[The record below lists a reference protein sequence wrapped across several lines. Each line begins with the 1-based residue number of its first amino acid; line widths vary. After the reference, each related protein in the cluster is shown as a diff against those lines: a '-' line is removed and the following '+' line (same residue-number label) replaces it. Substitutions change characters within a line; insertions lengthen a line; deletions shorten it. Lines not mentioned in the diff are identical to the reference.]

1 MDKII
6 DLFKFIVTN
15 WKLIV
20 PILGLIGI
28 IGGYSIYSPVKPVE
42 LDITQAQP
50 PNEITAPKPPEKP
63 REVIIREIVREV
75 PADISADISKLEAAC
90 QKLLKKHEKD
100 FHFVN

>member
-28 IGGYSIYSPVKPVE
+28 IGGYSFYSPIKPAE
-42 LDITQAQP
+42 LDITPIQP
-50 PNEITAPKPPEKP
+50 PHEIVVPEKP
-63 REVIIREIVREV
+63 RVIIREIIKEV
-75 PADISADISKLEAAC
+75 PADISADISKLEGVC
-90 QKLLKKHEKD
+90 QQAIKKHEKD
-100 FHFVN
+100 YHFVD